1 MRATTAAIMVLLFAV
16 AGAASLGADEESP
29 GIRIVGGRHD
39 YSFFELS
46 PEEDDYGAILL
57 LCQSCYHR

>member
-1 MRATTAAIMVLLFAV
+1 MRATTAAIMMLLLAV
-16 AGAASLGADEESP
+16 AGAAGLGANEE

-46 PEEDDYGAILL
+46 PEEDDYGACLL
-57 LCQSCYHR
+57 SQKGTV